1 MLINEVV
8 LYERYINLMKN
19 DVDRRMDFRDE
30 VWNILKNSYAD
41 HGGLISN
48 GFQTPDHMVHMIAM
62 WKLVRRDGRIIAVK
76 MYKDKGGRKSVAA
89 GTDGTPEGN
98 AALVKIMYD
107 DAVNSR
113 SYSEVSDNI
122 IEFARRKLGDDM
134 LEALLIPA
142 ELAKTIDSTIELI
155 PGEKYKYLQ
164 RIGPPGAEVTKEKY
178 MLGTPGVE
186 FYERP
191 DGTPDVRRT

>member
-8 LYERYINLMKN
+8 LHERYINLMKN
-19 DVDRRMDFRDE
+19 DVDQRMEFRDE
-30 VWNILKNSYAD
+30 VWNILKNSYAGQ
-41 HGGLISN
+41 GGLISN

-62 WKLVRRDGRIIAVK
+62 WELVRRNGRIIAVK

-89 GTDGTPEGN
+89 GTDGTPEGK
-98 AALVKIMYD
+98 AALAKIMYD
-107 DAVNSR
+107 DAVTRR

-122 IEFARRKLGDDM
+122 IEFARRKLGDDV
-134 LEALLIPA
+134 LEASLVPA
-142 ELAKTIDSTIELI
+142 EIAKTIDPSIELI

-178 MLGTPGVE
+178 MLGNHGVE

-191 DGTPDVRRT
+191 DGQVGVRG